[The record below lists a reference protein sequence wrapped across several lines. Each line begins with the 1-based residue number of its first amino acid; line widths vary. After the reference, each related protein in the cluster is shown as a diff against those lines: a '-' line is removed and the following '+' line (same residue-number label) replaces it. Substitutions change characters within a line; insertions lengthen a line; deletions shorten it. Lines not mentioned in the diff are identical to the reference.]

1 MARERHDRL
10 VHVRRPLPRREPEHI
25 DDRNVRLI
33 RRIQL
38 RPEKREFAARP
49 DDHVGLRGDLRYYRD
64 VNGDVVNNIDLGKF
78 HFWRMSAGVVL
89 R

>member
-1 MARERHDRL
+1 MGYF
-10 VHVRRPLPRREPEHI
+10 
-25 DDRNVRLI
+25 N
-33 RRIQL
+33 
-38 RPEKREFAARP
+38 
-49 DDHVGLRGDLRYYRD
+49 DHVGLRGDLRYYRD